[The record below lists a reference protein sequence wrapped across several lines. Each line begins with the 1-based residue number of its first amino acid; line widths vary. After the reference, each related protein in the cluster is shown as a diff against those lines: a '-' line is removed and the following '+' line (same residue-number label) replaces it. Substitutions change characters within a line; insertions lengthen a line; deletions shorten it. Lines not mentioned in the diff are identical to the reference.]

1 MLKKYNVFIGLKT
14 ADYLIN
20 ESKGARFIISWTL
33 FIVGIFLFLSRRI
46 LASFYVFS
54 KVHSSAFS
62 SVNSALSERWLR
74 NLLQDRTSSTSRFS
88 KLCDQFI
95 DKYCDSESMRVWKEN
110 PRKIIGTRVLVVK
123 SSAPDEKGVI
133 ILDYSYVFPIFMK
146 CYDVEKIADK
156 YHIVFE
162 PSWTG
167 FYNLEILSYARLK
180 TPVFVE
186 VSEPRDAVF
195 IDSLKTNLISVP
207 VAANWWID
215 HRIVKPDKS
224 IAKER
229 DIIMVASW
237 ARFKR
242 HWSFFECL
250 LKMRHQ
256 GVKMKVTLV
265 GYPMDYTMR
274 ELQDMAS
281 RAGVV
286 DQIEFF
292 EKLTPEE
299 VNKHLN
305 RSKVFVLWSRRE
317 GFNRAI
323 VEALLADIPVILR
336 SGHNYGYEY
345 PYINEKTGAYAN
357 EQNFEEIVRKV
368 LSRIDD
374 YSPRQWVMEHMTC
387 QHAASIL
394 QDKIRRTAENCGE
407 NWTDGIVVK
416 ATELNSQKY
425 WNESDNDRFK
435 IDYDYI
441 KSCALVG

>member
-1 MLKKYNVFIGLKT
+1 
-14 ADYLIN
+14 
-20 ESKGARFIISWTL
+20 
-33 FIVGIFLFLSRRI
+33 
-46 LASFYVFS
+46 
-54 KVHSSAFS
+54 
-62 SVNSALSERWLR
+62 
-74 NLLQDRTSSTSRFS
+74 
-88 KLCDQFI
+88 
-95 DKYCDSESMRVWKEN
+95 
-110 PRKIIGTRVLVVK
+110 
-123 SSAPDEKGVI
+123 
-133 ILDYSYVFPIFMK
+133 
-146 CYDVEKIADK
+146 
-156 YHIVFE
+156 
-162 PSWTG
+162 
-167 FYNLEILSYARLK
+167 
-180 TPVFVE
+180 
-186 VSEPRDAVF
+186 
-195 IDSLKTNLISVP
+195 
-207 VAANWWID
+207 
-215 HRIVKPDKS
+215 
-224 IAKER
+224 
-229 DIIMVASW
+229 
-237 ARFKR
+237 
-242 HWSFFECL
+242 
-250 LKMRHQ
+250 
-256 GVKMKVTLV
+256 
-265 GYPMDYTMR
+265 MDYTMR